1 MKTPIPAISPLCL
14 LAPALLSGQD
24 PYPEPIPYEG
34 EVVMVEEVATI
45 PDSTSGNPPRMSV
58 VTTDPAGRL
67 FVNDQRGPLYLVRPD
82 SGNVELY
89 LDLRSYPELDIVAT
103 WEAGF
108 QSFAFHPDFADPGK
122 AGYGRFY
129 TIHSCGNTDPSPDFS
144 TALDTGF
151 DTLLLEWRT
160 DDPDRST
167 FVPADGEQPYRE
179 VLRIRQPYGN
189 HNAGLIAFRTV
200 ARPGDPAYGLLYA
213 AIGDGGSGGDPQEN
227 AEDPGNPFGAILR
240 IDPLGNDSPNGQYG
254 IPPENALA
262 ADGDAQT
269 LGEIYAYG
277 LRNPQRFAWD
287 LVTGNGY
294 IADIGQN
301 SVEEINLLA
310 NGAHYGWDLREG
322 RFAYEGGTSPVE
334 LTDPIA
340 AYDHSNTFAAPP
352 VNRSSRAVTTGEVAR
367 GTLLPSL
374 EGHLLL
380 ADFPA
385 GILFALDLE
394 SGSLDGSQ
402 TGLREIRLRKE
413 GGAPVRF
420 LDLIN
425 ASRSDRGLG
434 TTSRTDLRFSIGT
447 PGQIYLSNKQDG
459 VLRRIVPE
467 ADAEI
472 SLAPS
477 EQTPVSVQFEGILQ
491 RSTDLESWTTL
502 IPQPQSPYEVNSME
516 TPLFLRSV
524 EK

>member
-1 MKTPIPAISPLCL
+1 M
-14 LAPALLSGQD
+14 
-24 PYPEPIPYEG
+24 
-34 EVVMVEEVATI
+34 I
-45 PDSTSGNPPRMSV
+45 PDSTPGNPPRMSV
-58 VTTDPAGRL
+58 VTTDPNGRL
-67 FVNDQRGPLYLVRPD
+67 FVNDQRGPLYLVQPD
-82 SGNVELY
+82 SGAVETY
-89 LDLRSYPELDIVAT
+89 LDLRSFPELDIVAT
-103 WEAGF
+103 FEAGF
-108 QSFAFHPDFADPGK
+108 QSFAFHPEFASAGSPGF
-122 AGYGRFY
+122 GRFY

-144 TALDTGF
+144 TPLDTGF

-160 DDPDRST
+160 ADPDSST
-167 FVPADGEQPYRE
+167 FVPADGDQPYRE

-189 HNAGLIAFRTV
+189 HNAGLITFSTV

-227 AEDPGNPFGAILR
+227 AEDPSNPFGALLR

-262 ADGDAQT
+262 ADDDAQT

-287 LVTGNGY
+287 IVTGNGY

-340 AYDHSNTFAAPP
+340 AYDHFNTFAAPP

-374 EGHLLL
+374 EGHLFL

-385 GILFALDLE
+385 GILFVLDLE

-402 TGLREIRLRKE
+402 TGLQEIRLREK
-413 GGAPVRF
+413 GGAAVRF

-425 ASRSDRGLG
+425 ATRSDRGLG

-467 ADAEI
+467 ADPEI
-472 SLAPS
+472 SLAPQ
-477 EQTPVSVQFEGILQ
+477 EQAPVSVQFEGVLQ
-491 RSTDLESWTTL
+491 TSTDLNSWNTL
-502 IPQPQSPYEVNSME
+502 IPQPQSPYEVDPQDR
-516 TPLFLRSV
+516 PLFLRSV
-524 EK
+524 KK